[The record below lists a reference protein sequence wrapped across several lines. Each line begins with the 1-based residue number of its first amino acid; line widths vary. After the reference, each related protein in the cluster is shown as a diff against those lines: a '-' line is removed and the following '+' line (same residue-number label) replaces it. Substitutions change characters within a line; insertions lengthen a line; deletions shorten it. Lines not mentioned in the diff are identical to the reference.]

1 MLVQWAVSRWGLRGG
16 LCVPMVLAVMTGT
29 WVWVLPETRGIVLPS
44 LTTTTAVE
52 KEKEEEKGDVE
63 EAKELPYAD

>member
-1 MLVQWAVSRWGLRGG
+1 
-16 LCVPMVLAVMTGT
+16 MVLAIMTGT